1 MPIFIP
7 LIILLSFP
15 ALEIYTLFHL
25 ADRIGWWLPL
35 WLIFTTIAGIALI
48 REEKLA
54 FFARLILAV
63 KNGQSPFSALL
74 ESGRFMLAGWL
85 LIFPGVFSDL
95 IAVVLLL
102 LPRRRVR
109 APLPRADSRADN
121 KVIEGT
127 YRRED

>member
-15 ALEIYTLFHL
+15 ALEIYTLFRI
-25 ADRIGWWLPL
+25 ADRIGWWLLL

-63 KNGQSPFSALL
+63 KSGRSPFSALL

-85 LIFPGVFSDL
+85 LIFPGVLSDV

-109 APLPRADSRADN
+109 VPITRTDNPADN

>member
-7 LIILLSFP
+7 LIILLCFP
-15 ALEIYTLFHL
+15 ALEIYTLFRL
-25 ADRIGWWLPL
+25 ADQIGWWLLL
-35 WLIFTTIAGIALI
+35 WLMVTTFAGVVLI

-54 FFARLILAV
+54 FFARLMLAV
-63 KNGQSPFSALL
+63 KSGQSPFTALL

-109 APLPRADSRADN
+109 PPTPRADD